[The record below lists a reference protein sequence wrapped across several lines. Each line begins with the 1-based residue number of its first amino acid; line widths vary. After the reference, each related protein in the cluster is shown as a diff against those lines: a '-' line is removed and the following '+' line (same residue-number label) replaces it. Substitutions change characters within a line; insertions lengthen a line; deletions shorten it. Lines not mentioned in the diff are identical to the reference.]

1 MIKIGIISL
10 GCAKNQV
17 NTEQMIWLLRDAG
30 YSVSGEANGADIVI
44 INTCGFIES
53 AKTEAIEH
61 ILAMYLLKKDGQLG
75 KILVTGCLAQRY
87 RDEILREIPEVDGIV
102 GTGSYG
108 DIVSAVEQTISEN
121 RPVLLGDINA
131 PVDETARVRVSPH
144 GWAYLKIA
152 EGCDNRCSYCVIPSL
167 RGRYRSRPEENI
179 LDEARE
185 LVSDGVKEIIV
196 VAQDIT
202 RYGTDLYGERRLAS
216 LLKKITEIEG
226 LCWVRLHYLYPD
238 EIDDT
243 LMDVIACE
251 DKILPYLDIPIQHI
265 NNRILTRMNRRGSGS
280 ELRLLFARLRERIP
294 NLVLRTSIITGLP
307 GEGEPEFEEMAA
319 FLRREKI
326 ERAGVF
332 PFSPEE
338 GTPAY
343 NMTDRV
349 DGETAAKRAEK
360 LVNIQSRIMDE
371 FDRSRIGTEI
381 DILTEGYDAEREMFY
396 GRSYAESPDVDGYI
410 FFRGA
415 EAETEEKAEAG
426 EFTRIRITGAADGE
440 IFGTIVNQEAPY

>member
-1 MIKIGIISL
+1 MIKIGIITL

-17 NTEQMIWLLRDAG
+17 NTEQMIWLLRGAG
-30 YSVSGEANGADIVI
+30 YSVSGEANGADVVV

-53 AKTEAIEH
+53 AKTEAINH
-61 ILAMYLLKKDGQLG
+61 ILAISLMKRDGQLG

-87 RDEILREIPEVDGIV
+87 ADEILTEIPEVDGIV

-108 DIVSAVEQTISEN
+108 DIVSAVEQVFAGN
-121 RPVLLGDINA
+121 RPILLGDINA
-131 PVDETARVRVSPH
+131 PVDETARVRVSPP

-167 RGRYRSRPEENI
+167 RGRYRSRPLENI
-179 LDEARE
+179 LAEARE

-216 LLKKITEIEG
+216 LLKKLTEIEG
-226 LCWVRLHYLYPD
+226 LYWIRLHYLYPD
-238 EIDDT
+238 EIDDN
-243 LMDVIACE
+243 LINVIAGE

-265 NNRILTRMNRRGSGS
+265 NDRILTRMNRRGTGD
-280 ELRLLFARLRERIP
+280 ELRLLFAKLRERIP

-307 GEGEPEFEEMAA
+307 GEGEMEFEELAA
-319 FLRREKI
+319 FLRRERI

-343 NMTDRV
+343 SMTDRV
-349 DGETAAKRAEK
+349 DGETAAARAEK
-360 LVNIQSRIMDE
+360 LMDVQALIMDE
-371 FDRSRIGTEI
+371 FDLGRIGSEI
-381 DILTEGYDAEREMFY
+381 DILTEGYDAGREMYY
-396 GRSYAESPDVDGYI
+396 GRSFAESPDVDGYI
-410 FFRGA
+410 FFSGGETEA
-415 EAETEEKAEAG
+415 EAEAEAG

-440 IFGTIVNQEAPY
+440 VFGEILRRQ